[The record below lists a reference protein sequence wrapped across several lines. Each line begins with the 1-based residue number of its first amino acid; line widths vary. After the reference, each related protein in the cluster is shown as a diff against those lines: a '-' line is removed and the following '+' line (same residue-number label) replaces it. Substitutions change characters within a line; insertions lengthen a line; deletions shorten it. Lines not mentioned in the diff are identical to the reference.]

1 MSGVLETFSV
11 AEIMIRLL
19 LTSVCSGL
27 LGYERETHNQAAGF
41 RTYMIVSNASA
52 LVMLT
57 NQYICMSSGSG
68 DPVRMGAQVISGI
81 GFLGAGAI
89 LVTRNHQVRGLT
101 TAAGLWASAIMGM
114 AIGSGFY
121 AGGICCFLFI
131 FVSLKFLSKID
142 MKVSHHPRV
151 VTLYCEME
159 RRKDV
164 GNLLRFAQS
173 KHLPVSNVEI
183 ESLSRETSE
192 EVSVIFTLDNNGKV
206 EVTELLE
213 EFSSV
218 GGVTFISRI

>member
-1 MSGVLETFSV
+1 MSGTLGIVGV
-11 AEIMIRLL
+11 VEIMIRLL
-19 LTSVCSGL
+19 VTSVCSGL

-52 LVMLT
+52 LVMMT
-57 NQYICMSSGSG
+57 NQYISAVSGAG

-121 AGGICCFLFI
+121 AGGVICFLFI
-131 FVSLKFLSKID
+131 FISLKFLSRID
-142 MKVSHHPRV
+142 NKVSQHPRV
-151 VTLYCEME
+151 VTMYCEMA

-164 GNLLRFAQS
+164 GNLLRFAQNRQ
-173 KHLPVSNVEI
+173 LPVSNVEI
-183 ESLSRETSE
+183 ENLGREVSE
-192 EVSVIFTLDNNGKV
+192 EVSVIFTLNTDGKT
-206 EVTELLE
+206 EIEELLE

-218 GGVTFISRI
+218 EGMEFIARI

>member
-1 MSGVLETFSV
+1 MNEILGACSITS
-11 AEIMIRLL
+11 IMIRLL
-19 LTSVCSGL
+19 VTSVCSGL

-52 LVMLT
+52 LVMMT
-57 NQYICMSSGSG
+57 NQYISAISGAG

-121 AGGICCFLFI
+121 AGGVICFLFI
-131 FVSLKFLSKID
+131 FISLKFLSRID
-142 MKVSHHPRV
+142 NKVSHHPRV
-151 VTLYCEME
+151 VTLYCEMQ

-164 GNLLRFAQS
+164 GNLLRFAQNRR
-173 KHLPVSNVEI
+173 LPVSNVEI
-183 ESLSRETSE
+183 ESLSRESSE
-192 EVSVIFTLDNNGKV
+192 EASVIFMLNTNGKV

-218 GGVTFISRI
+218 EGMNFISQI